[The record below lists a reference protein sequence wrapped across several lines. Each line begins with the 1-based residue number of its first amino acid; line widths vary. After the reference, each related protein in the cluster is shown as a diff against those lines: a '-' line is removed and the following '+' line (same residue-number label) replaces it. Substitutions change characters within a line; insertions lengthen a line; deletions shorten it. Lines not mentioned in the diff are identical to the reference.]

1 MLRATSVEIT
11 LSSADLEQAI
21 AAQAPENVE
30 SLKVTLADGA
40 ILVALEV
47 GGDKLPMKVP
57 VELRLTIERAYGQ
70 EIAFGVTWSNL
81 ALLPGF
87 LKNLALQRAF
97 EALPG
102 TYENG
107 LFVVDT
113 VDVLEH
119 LPVSFRIVGV
129 QVEADGVRVRL
140 ADVVAFPVDPT
151 SLIEAPGR
159 ALVPVPSTEE
169 ARIPEHQDFYQ
180 RLRAKVR
187 KFTVEKAPK
196 WAQPLVPW
204 VLAVPDF
211 FVMMVRLARDP
222 RVPTGYKVMA
232 GVVVAYFISPVDLI
246 PDPIPIIGELDDLA
260 VAIFALDQMQNAID
274 RQVIEEAWPGEGE
287 VLALVSEG
295 VELFTKV
302 FPGKM
307 LLALKRV
314 LKRK

>member
-1 MLRATSVEIT
+1 M
-11 LSSADLEQAI
+11 
-21 AAQAPENVE
+21 E
-30 SLKVTLADGA
+30 SLKVSLTDGA

-57 VELRLTIERAYGQ
+57 VELRLTIERAYDQ
-70 EIAFGVTWSNL
+70 EVAFGVTWSNMP
-81 ALLPGF
+81 LLPGF

-107 LFVVDT
+107 LFVVQST
-113 VDVLEH
+113 EVIEH

-129 QVEADGVRVRL
+129 KVEPEGVRVRL
-140 ADVVAFPVDPT
+140 ADVVAFPVDPS
-151 SLIEAPGR
+151 SLIESPQR

-169 ARIPEHQDFYQ
+169 ARIPEHQDFYEK
-180 RLRAKVR
+180 LRAKVK
-187 KFTVEKAPK
+187 KFTVERAPQ

-222 RVPTGYKVMA
+222 RVPTAYKIMA

-246 PDPIPIIGELDDLA
+246 PDPIPILGELDDLA
-260 VAIFALDQMQNAID
+260 VAIFALDQMKGALD

-287 VLALVSEG
+287 VLELVSEG

-302 FPGKM
+302 FPAKM
-307 LLALKRV
+307 LLAVKRV